1 MQGRMAPM
9 PTPDDRITEL
19 EIALTHQEATVEEL
33 SAVLREQAARIDLL
47 ERRIARLAERQDAA
61 EAGTAPDAD
70 VPPPHW

>member
-1 MQGRMAPM
+1 MQGQMTSM

-19 EIALTHQEATVEEL
+19 EIALTHQEATIEEL

-47 ERRIARLAERQDAA
+47 ERRIARLAERQDEA
-61 EAGTAPDAD
+61 EAGAAPEAN